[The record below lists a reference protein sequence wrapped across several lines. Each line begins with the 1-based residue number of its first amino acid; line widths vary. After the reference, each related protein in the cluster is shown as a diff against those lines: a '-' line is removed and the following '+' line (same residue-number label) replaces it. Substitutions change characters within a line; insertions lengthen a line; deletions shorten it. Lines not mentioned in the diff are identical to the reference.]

1 MVGDRVE
8 HHLRVLEILH
18 YVLAAVTALAATVG
32 VALLVVGYPMMHQTP
47 QPGQPLPFSPY
58 EDPQIVGMALV
69 MAGIA
74 VASLCLVHAL
84 AIAYIGCMIARR
96 RRLGLCKAF
105 SIFHLVNVPFGTAL
119 SIYALI
125 LLGWLK
131 REQDAARPFTS
142 RRSGEYDTSGA
153 EKRGTPSI

>member
-1 MVGDRVE
+1 LVGDRVE

-18 YVLAAVTALAATVG
+18 YVLAALTAVAATLG
-32 VALLVVGYPMMHQTP
+32 LALFVVGYPMMHQTP
-47 QPGQPLPFSPY
+47 QPGQPLPLSAFQ
-58 EDPQIVGMALV
+58 DPQIVGMVLV

-84 AIAYIGCMIARR
+84 AIAYVGRMIARR

-125 LLGWLK
+125 VLGRLK

-142 RRSGEYDTSGA
+142 RHSGEYDAPGA
-153 EKRGTPSI
+153 ERRGTPSI